1 MLQGLGTG
9 NLLGFTRLDSHQ
21 LYIWHRT
28 GAPPL
33 ESIIK
38 KYVLIFQSTDFNILL
53 RKQQV
58 LIMNR
63 KIQMTKRCIREALFE
78 CLKEKDINKITIS
91 SLCEKADINRSTFY
105 KYYGSQYD
113 VIKEMEQE
121 VIKLINEQL
130 NDQPK
135 ETSFIQLLQF
145 LKANKETIELFFACN
160 VDNEFPKQVLA
171 LDSINNQLE
180 QVSQNDPYIKN
191 YILFGSLATIQ
202 QWIDAGCIESCEEIA
217 DIINRIVDK
226 LVN

>member
-1 MLQGLGTG
+1 
-9 NLLGFTRLDSHQ
+9 
-21 LYIWHRT
+21 
-28 GAPPL
+28 
-33 ESIIK
+33 
-38 KYVLIFQSTDFNILL
+38 
-53 RKQQV
+53 
-58 LIMNR
+58 MNR
-63 KIQMTKRCIREALFE
+63 KIQMTKRFIRLALFE

-130 NDQPK
+130 NGQPK

-145 LKANKETIELFFACN
+145 LKSNKETIKIFFECN

-180 QVSQNDPYIKN
+180 QVSQNDPHIKN

-217 DIINRIVDK
+217 NIINSIVDK
-226 LVN
+226 LIH

>member
-1 MLQGLGTG
+1 M
-9 NLLGFTRLDSHQ
+9 
-21 LYIWHRT
+21 
-28 GAPPL
+28 
-33 ESIIK
+33 
-38 KYVLIFQSTDFNILL
+38 L

-63 KIQMTKRCIREALFE
+63 KIQMTKKFIRLALFE

-121 VIKLINEQL
+121 VIQLINEQL

-135 ETSFIQLLQF
+135 ETSFIQLLQIF
-145 LKANKETIELFFACN
+145 KNPIKKPSKSFFECN

-202 QWIDAGCIESCEEIA
+202 QWIDAGCIKSCEEIA
-217 DIINRIVDK
+217 NIINHIVGK

>member
-1 MLQGLGTG
+1 
-9 NLLGFTRLDSHQ
+9 
-21 LYIWHRT
+21 
-28 GAPPL
+28 
-33 ESIIK
+33 
-38 KYVLIFQSTDFNILL
+38 
-53 RKQQV
+53 
-58 LIMNR
+58 MNR
-63 KIQMTKRCIREALFE
+63 KIQMTKRFIRLALFE

-105 KYYGSQYD
+105 KYYCSQYD

-121 VIKLINEQL
+121 VIQLINEQL
-130 NDQPK
+130 NNQPK

-145 LKANKETIELFFACN
+145 LKSNKETIKIFFECN

-180 QVSQNDPYIKN
+180 QFSQNDPYIKN

-217 DIINRIVDK
+217 NIINHIVGK

>member
-1 MLQGLGTG
+1 
-9 NLLGFTRLDSHQ
+9 
-21 LYIWHRT
+21 
-28 GAPPL
+28 
-33 ESIIK
+33 
-38 KYVLIFQSTDFNILL
+38 
-53 RKQQV
+53 
-58 LIMNR
+58 MNR
-63 KIQMTKRCIREALFE
+63 KIQMTKKLIRLALFE

-121 VIKLINEQL
+121 VIQLINEQL

-145 LKANKETIELFFACN
+145 LKSNKETIKIFFECN

-202 QWIDAGCIESCEEIA
+202 QWIDAGCIESCEALNKQGFLAVLPLLPCPVTLKKAMDKKFTCQNIERTIHQLMRL
-217 DIINRIVDK
+217 INYFSVDNIK
-226 LVN
+226 E

>member
-1 MLQGLGTG
+1 MNSL
-9 NLLGFTRLDSHQ
+9 
-21 LYIWHRT
+21 
-28 GAPPL
+28 
-33 ESIIK
+33 
-38 KYVLIFQSTDFNILL
+38 LIFQSTDFNILL

-121 VIKLINEQL
+121 VIQLINEQL

-145 LKANKETIELFFACN
+145 LKSNKETIEIFFECN

-180 QVSQNDPYIKN
+180 KVSQNDPYIKA
-191 YILFGSLATIQ
+191 YILFGSLAIIQ

-217 DIINRIVDK
+217 NIINHIVDK

>member
-1 MLQGLGTG
+1 MAQSLY
-9 NLLGFTRLDSHQ
+9 TRALDHFISF
-21 LYIWHRT
+21 L
-28 GAPPL
+28 AV
-33 ESIIK
+33 K
-38 KYVLIFQSTDFNILL
+38 DKILL

-63 KIQMTKRCIREALFE
+63 KIQITKRCIREALFE
-78 CLKEKDINKITIS
+78 CLREKDINKITIS

-121 VIKLINEQL
+121 VIQLINKQL

-145 LKANKETIELFFACN
+145 LKSNKETIKIFFECN

-217 DIINRIVDK
+217 NIINHIVGK

>member
-1 MLQGLGTG
+1 MY
-9 NLLGFTRLDSHQ
+9 LLSL
-21 LYIWHRT
+21 
-28 GAPPL
+28 
-33 ESIIK
+33 
-38 KYVLIFQSTDFNILL
+38 FQSTAFNILL

-113 VIKEMEQE
+113 VVKEMEQE
-121 VIKLINEQL
+121 VIKLINAQL

-135 ETSFIQLLQF
+135 ETSFIRLLQF
-145 LKANKETIELFFACN
+145 LKSNKETIEIFFACN

-171 LDSINNQLE
+171 LDSIKNQLE
-180 QVSQNDPYIKN
+180 KVSQNDPYIIA
-191 YILFGSLATIQ
+191 YILFGSLAIIQ

-217 DIINRIVDK
+217 NIINRIVDK

>member
-1 MLQGLGTG
+1 MAQSLY
-9 NLLGFTRLDSHQ
+9 TRALDHFISF
-21 LYIWHRT
+21 L
-28 GAPPL
+28 AV
-33 ESIIK
+33 K
-38 KYVLIFQSTDFNILL
+38 DKILL

-63 KIQMTKRCIREALFE
+63 KIQITKRCIREALFE
-78 CLKEKDINKITIS
+78 CLREKDINKITIS

-130 NDQPK
+130 SDQPK

-145 LKANKETIELFFACN
+145 LKSNKETIKIFFECN
-160 VDNEFPKQVLA
+160 VDNEFSKQVLA

-217 DIINRIVDK
+217 NIINRIVDK
-226 LVN
+226 LVR

>member
-1 MLQGLGTG
+1 MNSL
-9 NLLGFTRLDSHQ
+9 
-21 LYIWHRT
+21 
-28 GAPPL
+28 
-33 ESIIK
+33 
-38 KYVLIFQSTDFNILL
+38 LIFQSTDFNILL

-113 VIKEMEQE
+113 VVKEMEQE
-121 VIKLINEQL
+121 VIKLINAQL

-135 ETSFIQLLQF
+135 ETSFIRLLQF
-145 LKANKETIELFFACN
+145 LKSNKETIEIFFACN

-180 QVSQNDPYIKN
+180 KVSQNDPYIKA
-191 YILFGSLATIQ
+191 YILFGSLAIIQ

-217 DIINRIVDK
+217 NIINRIVNK